1 MTRAYHPRISTV
13 QLADDLRRLPNVAAV
28 RIIAPTG
35 GTHPRPARLRIVGTD
50 GTVRVNS
57 LAEARTE
64 LAYARAIAYAAA
76 TGAQDGRS
84 AAGWYAQDTYG
95 GRVTRG
101 AREAATAVLRGIA
114 DGDPA
119 MLDGL
124 PAPDLSGQWAD
135 TLTGPA
141 LVADALAAAGIPDAD
156 VMARASAAPMPFVDW
171 FSDVCDAYES
181 AFSDAVTAEIERTAA
196 LAAAEESPE

>member
-1 MTRAYHPRISTV
+1 VDAVTI
-13 QLADDLRRLPNVAAV
+13 AA
-28 RIIAPTG
+28 A
-35 GTHPRPARLRIVGTD
+35 
-50 GTVRVNS
+50 
-57 LAEARTE
+57 AEDAAFE
-64 LAYARAIAYAAA
+64 RAIAYATA

-119 MLDGL
+119 VLDGL
-124 PAPDLSGQWAD
+124 PAPDLSGEWAD

-141 LVADALAAAGIPDAD
+141 LVADALAAAGLTRIDVPAADLTGDPDATI
-156 VMARASAAPMPFVDW
+156 AAAADW
-171 FSDVCDAYES
+171 FTDVCDAYES

-196 LAAAEESPE
+196 LAAAEE